1 MNFFWIA
8 IDVPVSSDVMMP
20 TFAPLEMHCS
30 ACESCFCGSFSALTI
45 VALTPA
51 FLKALANAGLS
62 NCSHR
67 TDDFVSGK
75 RTHTEP
81 V

>member
-8 IDVPVSSDVMMP
+8 IEVPVSSDVMMP

-51 FLKALANAGLS
+51 FLKAAAKAGLS

-67 TDDFVSGK
+67 TEDFVSGK

>member
-1 MNFFWIA
+1 M
-8 IDVPVSSDVMMP
+8 DVPVSSDVMMP
-20 TFAPLEMHCS
+20 TLEPAAMHCS
-30 ACESCFCGSFSALTI
+30 ACASCFCGSFSAFTI
-45 VALTPA
+45 VAGTLA
-51 FLKALANAGLS
+51 FLKAFTNAGLS

-67 TDDFVSGK
+67 TDDFVSGR

>member
-1 MNFFWIA
+1 M
-8 IDVPVSSDVMMP
+8 DVPVSSDVMMP
-20 TFAPLEMHCS
+20 TFEPAAMHCS
-30 ACESCFCGSFSALTI
+30 ACASCFCGSFSAFTI
-45 VALTPA
+45 VAGTLA
-51 FLKALANAGLS
+51 FLKALTNAGLS

-67 TDDFVSGK
+67 TEDFVSGK